1 MNTHILPLIV
11 RHMIHPLPR
20 YRFRSEE
27 KLPFLTQT
35 CPKKKC
41 RIKNYEEWRLLV
53 KIGCVIIPIK
63 LFPRSPTSTLEPST
77 TAILP
82 MPPSTRFFKVSEPV
96 GPQFNKHILAFSR
109 AACPCSPHILENNNL
124 EQMICKPFQHLEIS
138 NIIFHLNSSPLSKN
152 RIIIKYFL
160 KHQLVN
166 IFQFYPYLY

>member
-1 MNTHILPLIV
+1 MEIT
-11 RHMIHPLPR
+11 RQDRM
-20 YRFRSEE
+20 
-27 KLPFLTQT
+27 
-35 CPKKKC
+35 C
-41 RIKNYEEWRLLV
+41 
-53 KIGCVIIPIK
+53 IIPIK